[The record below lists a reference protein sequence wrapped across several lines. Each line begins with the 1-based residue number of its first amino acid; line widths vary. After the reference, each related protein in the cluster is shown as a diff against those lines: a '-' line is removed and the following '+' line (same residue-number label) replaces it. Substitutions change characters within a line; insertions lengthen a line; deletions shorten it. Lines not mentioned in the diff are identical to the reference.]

1 MEGAS
6 TLSDTS
12 PDWAKPTPLGYG
24 IASEAAH
31 FVAAPLLAGA
41 CIATI
46 GVLGADGDKFRW
58 PGPAM
63 LLLTLA
69 FVALI
74 ASVQYGFHARGHFY
88 SPTDVDTWY
97 PPGRSRPAESTL
109 RQHQQRDFQQWR
121 RLSRRGSTAYNV
133 GIVLLGAAATLVL
146 APPEEASLGHTVCRW
161 TAAAVTAL
169 GSVAELEWIL
179 RGERVRRILARA
191 ADGGTTGRDP
201 HV

>member
-1 MEGAS
+1 M
-6 TLSDTS
+6 SDTS
-12 PDWAKPTPLGYG
+12 PDWAKPAPLGYG
-24 IASEAAH
+24 STSDAAH

-63 LLLTLA
+63 LMLTLA

-74 ASVQYGFHARGHFY
+74 ASVQYGFHARQHFY
-88 SPTDVDTWY
+88 SPADVDAWY
-97 PPGRSRPAESTL
+97 PPGGSRPAESTL
-109 RQHQQRDFQQWR
+109 RQRQQRDFQQWR

-133 GIVLLGAAATLVL
+133 GVVLLGAAATLVL
-146 APPEEASLGHTVCRW
+146 APPEDASLGHAVCRW

-169 GSVAELEWIL
+169 GSVAEFEWIL
-179 RGERVRRILARA
+179 RGERLRRFLARA
-191 ADGGTTGRDP
+191 THGPTTGRNP
-201 HV
+201 HD